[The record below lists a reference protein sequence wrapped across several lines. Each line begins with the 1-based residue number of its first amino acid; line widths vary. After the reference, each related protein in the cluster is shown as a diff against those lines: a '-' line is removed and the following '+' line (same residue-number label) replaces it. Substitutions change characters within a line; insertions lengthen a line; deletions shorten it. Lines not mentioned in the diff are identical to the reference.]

1 MAKQHLMASKE
12 WGISKSLNLRLN
24 IHAWHKDADVPD
36 MEREKWPRKSALLRG
51 RHGEKHIVEGLQRT
65 WREAENTNGMA
76 SQALHCLTVM
86 TAAPLQALMKMT
98 SNFLLTVLI
107 VFSSLL
113 NEFGWCLVCPQ
124 HLGLGM
130 LWGLLNVKTPEWLS
144 LHVLTQWTNADNSLY
159 AHVHDHRK
167 YVDTFV

>member
-1 MAKQHLMASKE
+1 MQTFLICKGRNDLEK
-12 WGISKSLNLRLN
+12 
-24 IHAWHKDADVPD
+24 VPYWEEG
-36 MEREKWPRKSALLRG
+36 MGKNT
-51 RHGEKHIVEGLQRT
+51 VEGLQRT
-65 WREAENTNGMA
+65 WRESENTNGMA

-124 HLGLGM
+124 HFGLGM
-130 LWGLLNVKTPEWLS
+130 LWGLLNVKTPEWL
-144 LHVLTQWTNADNSLY
+144 LQHVLTQWTNIDNSLY
-159 AHVHDHRK
+159 AHVQWPQKTCRHLCK
-167 YVDTFV
+167 NVCILYQTKWYL